1 MYHMSITVQEAYLLA
16 DILDRHLDDYVEELT
31 REKFSNPNTDQTK
44 SYTYYRYLGLDNDRL
59 TRRDAAVSLRQKAN
73 ETIQRSQESM
83 TYQNPKSGQFH
94 P

>member
-31 REKFSNPNTDQTK
+31 KEKFSNPNTDQTK
-44 SYTYYRYLGLDNDRL
+44 AYTYYR

-73 ETIQRSQESM
+73 ETIQRSQQNM

>member
-44 SYTYYRYLGLDNDRL
+44 AVRSILYILQNEERCGSL
-59 TRRDAAVSLRQKAN
+59 TQ
-73 ETIQRSQESM
+73 TES
-83 TYQNPKSGQFH
+83 K
-94 P
+94 

>member
-44 SYTYYRYLGLDNDRL
+44 AYILQVEERRSSL
-59 TRRDAAVSLRQKAN
+59 TQTQSK
-73 ETIQRSQESM
+73 
-83 TYQNPKSGQFH
+83 
-94 P
+94 

>member
-44 SYTYYRYLGLDNDRL
+44 PIHTTERGEMRQSHSDRKQMRPFSVL
-59 TRRDAAVSLRQKAN
+59 KKA
-73 ETIQRSQESM
+73 
-83 TYQNPKSGQFH
+83 
-94 P
+94 

>member
-44 SYTYYRYLGLDNDRL
+44 AIHTTERGETRQSHSDRKQMRPFSVL
-59 TRRDAAVSLRQKAN
+59 KKA
-73 ETIQRSQESM
+73 
-83 TYQNPKSGQFH
+83 
-94 P
+94 

>member
-44 SYTYYRYLGLDNDRL
+44 PFS
-59 TRRDAAVSLRQKAN
+59 VLRKV
-73 ETIQRSQESM
+73 
-83 TYQNPKSGQFH
+83 
-94 P
+94 